1 MEYLPGL
8 APDQKEFADTLYP
21 IFDDLK
27 SSALM
32 IAGIVLLL
40 EEDRALS
47 SDLQAS
53 IKKISAELNQNIRLW
68 ESYEPSKN
76 LQKDYALV
84 QDAFIM
90 IAETIEELLQAAP
103 IVSEELV
110 GSMTTD
116 LLVAYQQLRAIAL
129 DYWRLELVAESG
141 HLHHN
146 HAG

>member
-27 SSALM
+27 SSVLM

-47 SDLQAS
+47 SDLLAS
-53 IKKISAELNQNIRLW
+53 IEKISAEFNLNIRLW
-68 ESYEPSKN
+68 ESYEPSQN
-76 LQKDYALV
+76 LKKHYGLV
-84 QDAFIM
+84 QDAFMM
-90 IAETIEELLQAAP
+90 IAETIEALLQSAP
-103 IVSEELV
+103 IVSEKLV

-116 LLVAYQQLRAIAL
+116 LLAAYQQLRTIAL